1 MKRLYF
7 LDNLRWMTVILVI
20 IYHVFYIFNCSG
32 VPSNFTTQGIPCFDA
47 FLAFVYPWFMILMF
61 AIAGCSARYALQK
74 RSGKEFI
81 KDRNHRIFIPCIAGM
96 FAYGWITGYIG
107 FLYSP
112 DAESMKVLPKFVLG
126 IIILL
131 SGTGPLWFGQLLFV
145 ICLILMLIRKLD
157 KNQKLL
163 KLGEKANLPVL
174 IALIIPVWLSS
185 MVLIM
190 PYVTI
195 YRLGIYGFTFL
206 LGYYILSHESVQ
218 ERLAKFAIW
227 LITPAILLGIA
238 VTIRYYGEN
247 YAADAV
253 LQSPFINAYAWLMTI
268 ALFGLGRKYLNF
280 QNTFTRFMTSR
291 SQSYYLLHYTSISL
305 LGWFCIEKLNL
316 PFGIYY
322 LIIALGT
329 AIFLPLVTELFLR
342 IPVLNRLLLGMTIA
356 KKIKTKKAT
365 AGM

>member
-1 MKRLYF
+1 MNRLYF
-7 LDNLRWMTVILVI
+7 LDNLRWMIVIFVI

-32 VPSNFTTQGIPCFDA
+32 VSSNFTTQGIPCFDA

-81 KDRNHRIFIPCIAGM
+81 KDRNRRIFIPCIAGM

-107 FLYSP
+107 TLYSP
-112 DAESMKVLPKFVLG
+112 DAQSMKLAPKWIQVM
-126 IIILL
+126 IIILT
-131 SGTGPLWFGQLLFV
+131 GTGPLWFGQLLFV

-206 LGYYILSHESVQ
+206 LGYYVLSHESVQ
-218 ERLAKFAIW
+218 ERLEKFAIW
-227 LITPAILLGIA
+227 LIISAMILGII
-238 VTIRYYGEN
+238 VTILYYGKN
-247 YAADAV
+247 YAADFV
-253 LQSPFINAYAWLMTI
+253 LQNLLVNAYAWLMTI
-268 ALFGLGRKYLNF
+268 ALFGIGRKYLNF
-280 QNTFTRFMTSR
+280 QNIFTRFMTSR
-291 SQSYYLLHYTSISL
+291 SQSYYLLHYTIISL
-305 LGWFCIEKLNL
+305 LGWFCMEKLNL
-316 PFGIYY
+316 PFGMYY
-322 LIIALGT
+322 LIIAAGT
-329 AIFLPLVTELFLR
+329 AIFLPLVTELLIR
-342 IPVLNRLLLGMTIA
+342 IPVLNRVLLGMTA
-356 KKIKTKKAT
+356 SRKD
-365 AGM
+365 

>member
-20 IYHVFYIFNCSG
+20 IYHVCYIFNCSG
-32 VPSNFTTQGIPCFDA
+32 VPSNFTTQGMPCFDA
-47 FLAFVYPWFMILMF
+47 FLIFVYPWFMILMF

-112 DAESMKVLPKFVLG
+112 DAESMQALPKFVLA

-157 KNQKLL
+157 QHQKLL

-185 MVLIM
+185 MILIM

-206 LGYYILSHESVQ
+206 LGYYVLSHESVQ
-218 ERLAKFAIW
+218 ERLAKSAIW
-227 LITPAILLGIA
+227 LIIPAILLGIV
-238 VTIRYYGEN
+238 VTILYYGKN
-247 YAADAV
+247 YAEDAI
-253 LQSPFINAYAWLMTI
+253 LQSPLINAYAWLMTI
-268 ALFGLGRKYLNF
+268 ALFGIGKKYLDF
-280 QNTFTRFMTSR
+280 HNTFTDFMTSR
-291 SQSYYLLHYTSISL
+291 SQSYYLLHYTIISL
-305 LGWFCIEKLNL
+305 LGWFCLEKLNL
-316 PFGIYY
+316 PFGMYY
-322 LIIALGT
+322 VIIIVGT
-329 AIFLPLVTELFLR
+329 AVSLPLITELLIR
-342 IPVLNRLLLGMTIA
+342 IPVLNRILLGIETS
-356 KKIKTKKAT
+356 KFRKN
-365 AGM
+365 

>member
-1 MKRLYF
+1 
-7 LDNLRWMTVILVI
+7 
-20 IYHVFYIFNCSG
+20 
-32 VPSNFTTQGIPCFDA
+32 
-47 FLAFVYPWFMILMF
+47 
-61 AIAGCSARYALQK
+61 RYALQK
-74 RSGKEFI
+74 RSRKEFI

-126 IIILL
+126 IIIFL

-157 KNQKLL
+157 QHQKLL

-206 LGYYILSHESVQ
+206 LGYYVLSHESVQ

-227 LITPAILLGIA
+227 LIIPAILLGIA
-238 VTIRYYGEN
+238 VTILYYGKN
-247 YAADAV
+247 YAEDSV
-253 LQSPFINAYAWLMTI
+253 LQSPLMNAYAWLMTI
-268 ALFGLGRKYLNF
+268 ALFGIGRKYLNF
-280 QNTFTRFMTSR
+280 QNTFTAFMTSR
-291 SQSYYLLHYTSISL
+291 SQSYYLLHYTIISL
-305 LGWFCIEKLNL
+305 LGWFCLEKLNL
-316 PFGIYY
+316 PFGMYY
-322 LIIALGT
+322 VIIIVGT
-329 AIFLPLVTELFLR
+329 AVFLPLITELLIR
-342 IPVLNRLLLGMTIA
+342 IPVLNRILLGIV
-356 KKIKTKKAT
+356 KSKSRKN
-365 AGM
+365 